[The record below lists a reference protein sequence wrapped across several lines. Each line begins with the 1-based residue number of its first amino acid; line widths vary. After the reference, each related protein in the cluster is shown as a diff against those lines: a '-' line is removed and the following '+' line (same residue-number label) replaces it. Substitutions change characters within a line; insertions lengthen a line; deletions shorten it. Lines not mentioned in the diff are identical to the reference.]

1 MCVELA
7 IGVRFYLN
15 RFIVNVLSCCQHD
28 RRVDFQGDGVSAIH
42 NQDHADGLHPA
53 RTFLQLRFIGV
64 GAVCYG
70 NQVAVAVIQADFA
83 NPPAAFSFRDNLLGN
98 DLVRVLGIDT
108 QCIERRTTFLVDQL
122 GLGWRWGWQAAAAIA
137 HGHLRDSQMATQRGG
152 VGQLRRAD
160 IRQ

>member
-1 MCVELA
+1 MRVELT

-53 RTFLQLRFIGV
+53 RAFLQLRFIGV

-70 NQVAVAVIQADFA
+70 NQVAVAVI
-83 NPPAAFSFRDNLLGN
+83 
-98 DLVRVLGIDT
+98 
-108 QCIERRTTFLVDQL
+108 
-122 GLGWRWGWQAAAAIA
+122 
-137 HGHLRDSQMATQRGG
+137 
-152 VGQLRRAD
+152 
-160 IRQ
+160 